1 MSNLKTTISVKADQ
15 FLKGMG
21 QAKESVDK
29 VESSTKK
36 ASKTIDDL
44 GKTSKKTASST
55 NDLKTAQAAQALES
69 MKQERNAKRANKA
82 LKEME
87 KSAKSVGTSISNALG
102 NLSTGNI
109 GGFIS
114 SIKDAGVSFK
124 SLLPAATSGAGAIG
138 TLTASFSAMG
148 TAVYA
153 ALGPVGL
160 IVGAITAI
168 GAVAYKGI
176 KGAQEFDK
184 ALGDLSAIS
193 GMEGQQ
199 LEDMGNRAKKMG
211 EDFGVSAK
219 EIMKSMGLIG
229 SQAPELLKDAD
240 ALSAVTKEAMVLS
253 KASDMSV
260 EDSGKAIT
268 GVMNMFGVAFTEA
281 KEIINTM
288 GQASMSGSQ
297 SIEYVTKAIEKS
309 GTVCKMAGMN
319 YHEAVAAIE
328 TLGPAYSSAEE
339 GGTALK
345 TVMLK
350 LITQTNNEFN
360 PAVVGLKTALDNLSK
375 ANLSAAEMQQMFGDS
390 GIKAASVLIEQK
402 DALAE
407 LTAEITGTNTAYDQA
422 GKKTNELEKSW
433 NQLSV
438 ACENLWEEIGH
449 TEVMKALG
457 VAVVGIIKGLTG
469 LVKVISKVAEVV
481 DVCFVAGFQ
490 VAKATVNGFLAP
502 IKLLYNTLK
511 DYGWMFDLK
520 KTFNSIFEG
529 VLDVINKIRKA
540 YNQFKEL
547 IGYTTPS
554 GKVKTEKT
562 NEVKSEGKKQLT
574 EMEKQ
579 QAAENRKKEE
589 EAKKQAEREEEAA
602 RKAKQA
608 ARKRELEEEKR
619 HRAQVEKQLENM
631 QSEYNNKKSQYNLFK
646 NMGLDTKPI
655 KEDLGKLEEQ
665 MKSKGKEIG
674 KAYTTEFANQ
684 VKTDWFNE
692 IQKKLELAGGDKNKI
707 KLKAFLDLDIDD
719 AKKIKERIEK
729 DLGNPQKVSV
739 VDFSNPRVFFSNIE
753 EEKEVLKKAYED
765 ASAKLKNK
773 LERDKRAWEDYTDA
787 YQDYVGS
794 YLDGIDDVRYHTET
808 LISVFDELFNM
819 DADASGW
826 DWISAISTGISDI
839 VSQIPTLVSGFEAI
853 GAARQALASKNV
865 TASQNE
871 ATAATMATGAEAGK
885 ALMSGTSSAAGIG
898 FPQNIA
904 AIAMVVATIMSVIG
918 MIAGVVSKAKK
929 HANGGIVGGSTH
941 VGDNILT
948 RLNAGEMV
956 LNRKQQSHLF
966 KMLDKGTVAT
976 SNAQPE
982 LSFRI
987 KGEDLVGAIKNYN
1000 NKHR

>member
-36 ASKTIDDL
+36 ASIAIDSL
-44 GKTSKKTASST
+44 GKTSKKTSAST
-55 NDLKTAQAAQALES
+55 NDLKVAQANQALES

-109 GGFIS
+109 GGFVS

-138 TLTASFSAMG
+138 GLTASFSAMG

-160 IVGAITAI
+160 ITAAIAAI

-193 GMEGQQ
+193 GMEGQA

-211 EDFGVSAK
+211 EDFGISAK

-240 ALSAVTKEAMVLS
+240 ALAAVTKEAMVLS

-375 ANLSAAEMQQMFGDS
+375 ANLSASEMQKMFGDS

-481 DVCFVAGFQ
+481 DVCFVAGFK
-490 VAKATVNGFLAP
+490 VAKANVLGFLSP

-529 VLDVINKIRKA
+529 VLDIINKIRKA

-562 NEVKSEGKKQLT
+562 NDVKSEGKKQLT
-574 EMEKQ
+574 EMEQQ
-579 QAAENRKKEE
+579 QAAENRKKDE
-589 EAKKQAEREEEAA
+589 EAKKQAEREAAA
-602 RKAKQA
+602 RRKETERQRKKEIEDAKKHIKDLQDEMEKELQ
-608 ARKRELEEEKR
+608 RK
-619 HRAQVEKQLENM
+619 QVYQK
-631 QSEYNNKKSQYNLFK
+631 
-646 NMGLDTKPI
+646 MGLDTNEI
-655 KEDLGKLEEQ
+655 DTNIANLEEKLNREGKKIGETFSTNMTTALKKKLTQ
-665 MKSKGKEIG
+665 DINDITSKVGAPKLKLDVALNMSVDELTKLKDRIKKEFG
-674 KAYTTEFANQ
+674 KATQIPVIDQKDMEPKIAHMSRDEQKSVLDKADLEVADKFRKKWEQMHDAAADYIESVAD
-684 VKTDWFNE
+684 VKYAWADLWDSFRDHTQTYVDAITNM
-692 IQKKLELAGGDKNKI
+692 
-707 KLKAFLDLDIDD
+707 LDISWD
-719 AKKIKERIEK
+719 EE
-729 DLGNPQKVSV
+729 
-739 VDFSNPRVFFSNIE
+739 SN
-753 EEKEVLKKAYED
+753 AY
-765 ASAKLKNK
+765 
-773 LERDKRAWEDYTDA
+773 
-787 YQDYVGS
+787 
-794 YLDGIDDVRYHTET
+794 
-808 LISVFDELFNM
+808 
-819 DADASGW
+819 
-826 DWISAISTGISDI
+826 DWIAGISQGLADI
-839 VSQIPTLVSGFEAI
+839 IEQIPSVIAGFNAI
-853 GAARQALASKNV
+853 AIARESLASTNV
-865 TASQNE
+865 QSSNQETQ
-871 ATAATMATGAEAGK
+871 AATMATGAEAGK
-885 ALMSGTSSAAGIG
+885 ALMSATASGAGIG
-898 FPQNIA
+898 FPQNLVAIA
-904 AIAMVVATIMSVIG
+904 AGVAAVLGIVAMVASVA
-918 MIAGVVSKAKK
+918 SKVKK
-929 HANGGIVGGSTH
+929 HAGGGIIEGSTH
-941 VGDNILT
+941 VGDNILA
-948 RLNAGEMV
+948 RVNAGEMV
-956 LNRKQQSHLF
+956 LNKRQQSHLF
-966 KMLDKGTVAT
+966 NMLDKGTVAT

>member
-1 MSNLKTTISVKADQ
+1 MSSLKTTISVKADQ

-87 KSAKSVGTSISNALG
+87 KNAKSVGSSISNALG

-109 GGFIS
+109 GGFIT

-124 SLLPAATSGAGAIG
+124 SLLPAATSGAGAVT

-309 GTVCKMAGMN
+309 GTVCKMAGMD

-490 VAKATVNGFLAP
+490 AAKATVLGFLSP

-562 NEVKSEGKKQLT
+562 NEVKSEGKKQLS

-579 QAAENRKKEE
+579 QAAENRKKKE
-589 EAKKQAEREEEAA
+589 EAKKQTEREAEAR
-602 RKAKQA
+602 RKETERQRKKEIEDAKKHIRDLQDEMEKELQ
-608 ARKRELEEEKR
+608 RK
-619 HRAQVEKQLENM
+619 QVYQK
-631 QSEYNNKKSQYNLFK
+631 
-646 NMGLDTKPI
+646 MGLDTNEI
-655 KEDLGKLEEQ
+655 DTNIAKLEEKLNKEGKKIGETFSTNMTTTLKKRLTQ
-665 MKSKGKEIG
+665 DINDITSKVGAPKLKLDVALNMSVDELTKLKDKIKKEFG
-674 KAYTTEFANQ
+674 KATQIPVIEQKDMEPKIAHMSKDEQKSVLDKADLEVADKFREKWEQMQEATELYKASIENYSYAY
-684 VKTDWFNE
+684 V
-692 IQKKLELAGGDKNKI
+692 DKVNMM
-707 KLKAFLDLDIDD
+707 AD
-719 AKKIKERIEK
+719 
-729 DLGNPQKVSV
+729 
-739 VDFSNPRVFFSNIE
+739 
-753 EEKEVLKKAYED
+753 
-765 ASAKLKNK
+765 
-773 LERDKRAWEDYTDA
+773 
-787 YQDYVGS
+787 
-794 YLDGIDDVRYHTET
+794 HTNT
-808 LISVFDELFNM
+808 IISLISDLKQL
-819 DADASGW
+819 DKDGASGW
-826 DWISAISTGISDI
+826 KWIETISNGLAEICDQIVEVIQSFIALGVAKQTYAAIASDANNKEAMSASS
-839 VSQIPTLVSGFEAI
+839 
-853 GAARQALASKNV
+853 
-865 TASQNE
+865 
-871 ATAATMATGAEAGK
+871 ATAANVGK
-885 ALMSGTSSAAGIG
+885 AMSGAASSASSLP
-898 FPQNIA
+898 FPANIA
-904 AIAMVVATIMSVIG
+904 AIMASVAAVLSVIG
-918 MIAGVVSKAKK
+918 MIASAAQKAKK
-929 HANGGIVGGSTH
+929 NAGGGIISGSTH
-941 VGDNILT
+941 VGDNILA
-948 RLNAGEMV
+948 RVNAGEMV
-956 LNRKQQSHLF
+956 LNKRQQSHLF

>member
-1 MSNLKTTISVKADQ
+1 MSNLKVEIKAKADD

-29 VESSTKK
+29 VEASTKK

-87 KSAKSVGTSISNALG
+87 KSAKSVGTSISNALS

-124 SLLPAATSGAGAIG
+124 SLLPAATSGAGAVT

-153 ALGPVGL
+153 ALGPIGL
-160 IVGAITAI
+160 IAGAIAAI

-240 ALSAVTKEAMVLS
+240 ALAKVTQEAMVLS

-309 GTVCKMAGMN
+309 GTVCKMAGMD

-390 GIKAASVLIEQK
+390 GIKAASVLIDEK

-422 GKKTNELEKSW
+422 GKKTNELELAW

-469 LVKVISKVAEVV
+469 LVKIVSKVAEVV
-481 DVCFVAGFQ
+481 DVCFVAGFK
-490 VAKATVNGFLAP
+490 VAKANVLGFLAP

-511 DYGWMFDLK
+511 DYGWMVDLK
-520 KTFNSIFEG
+520 KTFNSVFEG
-529 VLDVINKIRKA
+529 VLDIINKVRKA

-547 IGYTTPS
+547 IGYKTPAS
-554 GKVKTEKT
+554 KVKTEKT
-562 NEVKSEGKKQLT
+562 NEVKSEGKKQLS

-589 EAKKQAEREEEAA
+589 EAKKQAEREVEAR
-602 RKAKQA
+602 RKETERQRKKEIEDAKKHIRDLQDEMEKELQ
-608 ARKRELEEEKR
+608 RK
-619 HRAQVEKQLENM
+619 QVYQK
-631 QSEYNNKKSQYNLFK
+631 
-646 NMGLDTKPI
+646 MGLDTNEI
-655 KEDLGKLEEQ
+655 DTNIAKLEEKLNKEGKKIGETFSTNVTTALKKKLTQ
-665 MKSKGKEIG
+665 DINDITSKVGAPKLKLDVALNMSVDELTKLKDKIKKEFG
-674 KAYTTEFANQ
+674 KATQIPVIEQKDMEPKIAHMSRDEQKSVLDKADLEVADKFREKWEQMQEATELYKASIENYSYAY
-684 VKTDWFNE
+684 V
-692 IQKKLELAGGDKNKI
+692 DKVNMM
-707 KLKAFLDLDIDD
+707 AD
-719 AKKIKERIEK
+719 
-729 DLGNPQKVSV
+729 
-739 VDFSNPRVFFSNIE
+739 
-753 EEKEVLKKAYED
+753 
-765 ASAKLKNK
+765 
-773 LERDKRAWEDYTDA
+773 
-787 YQDYVGS
+787 
-794 YLDGIDDVRYHTET
+794 HTNT
-808 LISVFDELFNM
+808 IISLISDLKQL
-819 DADASGW
+819 DKDGASGW
-826 DWISAISTGISDI
+826 KWIETISNGLAEICDQIVEVIQSFIALGVAKQTYAAIASDANNKEAMSATS
-839 VSQIPTLVSGFEAI
+839 
-853 GAARQALASKNV
+853 
-865 TASQNE
+865 
-871 ATAATMATGAEAGK
+871 ATAANVGK
-885 ALMSGTSSAAGIG
+885 AMSGAASSASSLPFPANIAGIMASV
-898 FPQNIA
+898 A
-904 AIAMVVATIMSVIG
+904 AVLSVIG
-918 MIAGVVSKAKK
+918 MIAGAVSKAKK
-929 HANGGIVGGSTH
+929 NAGGGIIQGSTH
-941 VGDNILT
+941 VGDNILA
-948 RLNAGEMV
+948 RVNAGELV
-956 LNRKQQSHLF
+956 LNKRQQSHLF
-966 KMLDKGTVAT
+966 NMLDKGTVAT

>member
-1 MSNLKTTISVKADQ
+1 MSKLKVEISASADQ

-21 QAKESVDK
+21 QAKDSVDK
-29 VESSTKK
+29 VEASTKK

-44 GKTSKKTASST
+44 GKTSKNTASST

-87 KSAKSVGTSISNALG
+87 KSAKSVGTSISNALS

-109 GGFIS
+109 GGFVS

-124 SLLPAATSGAGAIG
+124 SLLPAATSGAGAVT

-153 ALGPVGL
+153 ALGPIGL
-160 IVGAITAI
+160 IAGAIAAI

-199 LEDMGNRAKKMG
+199 LADMGDRAKKMG

-407 LTAEITGTNTAYDQA
+407 LTDEITGTNTAYDQA
-422 GKKTNELEKSW
+422 GKKTNELELAW

-469 LVKVISKVAEVV
+469 LVKIISKVGEVV

-490 VAKATVNGFLAP
+490 VAKAKVLGFLAP
-502 IKLLYNTLK
+502 LKLLYNTLK

-547 IGYTTPS
+547 IGYTTPAS
-554 GKVKTEKT
+554 KVKTEKT
-562 NEVKSEGKKQLT
+562 NEVKSEGKKQLS

-589 EAKKQAEREEEAA
+589 EAKKQAEREAEAR
-602 RKAKQA
+602 RKETERQRKKEIEDAKKHIRDLQDEME
-608 ARKRELEEEKR
+608 KELQKK
-619 HRAQVEKQLENM
+619 QVYQK
-631 QSEYNNKKSQYNLFK
+631 
-646 NMGLDTKPI
+646 MGLDTNDI
-655 KEDLGKLEEQ
+655 DTNIAKLEEKLNKEGKKIGETFSTNVTETLKKKLTQ
-665 MKSKGKEIG
+665 DINDITSKVGAPKLKLDVALNMSVDELTKLKDKIKKEFG
-674 KAYTTEFANQ
+674 KATPIP
-684 VKTDWFNE
+684 VID
-692 IQKKLELAGGDKNKI
+692 QKDMEPKI
-707 KLKAFLDLDIDD
+707 AHMS
-719 AKKIKERIEK
+719 KEEQ
-729 DLGNPQKVSV
+729 DS
-739 VDFSNPRVFFSNIE
+739 
-753 EEKEVLKKAYED
+753 VLKKADLEVADKFREKWQQMQEATELYK
-765 ASAKLKNK
+765 ASI
-773 LERDKRAWEDYTDA
+773 EDYSYA
-787 YQDYVGS
+787 YVDKVNMMADHTNTIISLVSDLKQ
-794 YLDGIDDVRYHTET
+794 LDKDG
-808 LISVFDELFNM
+808 
-819 DADASGW
+819 ASGW
-826 DWISAISTGISDI
+826 KWIETISNGLAEICDQIVEVIQSFIALGVAKQTYAAIASDANNKEAMSAST
-839 VSQIPTLVSGFEAI
+839 
-853 GAARQALASKNV
+853 
-865 TASQNE
+865 
-871 ATAATMATGAEAGK
+871 ATAANVGK
-885 ALMSGTSSAAGIG
+885 AMSGAASSASSLP
-898 FPQNIA
+898 FPANIA
-904 AIAMVVATIMSVIG
+904 AIMASVAAVLSVIG
-918 MIAGVVSKAKK
+918 MIASAASKAKK
-929 HANGGIVGGSTH
+929 HAGGGIISGSTH
-941 VGDNILT
+941 VGDNILA
-948 RLNAGEMV
+948 RVNAGEMV
-956 LNRKQQSHLF
+956 LNKRQQSHLF

>member
-1 MSNLKTTISVKADQ
+1 MSNLKVEIKAKADD

-29 VESSTKK
+29 VEASTKK

-124 SLLPAATSGAGAIG
+124 SLLPAATSGAGAVT

-160 IVGAITAI
+160 ITAGIAAI

-193 GMEGQQ
+193 GMEGQA

-240 ALSAVTKEAMVLS
+240 ALAKVTQEAMVLS

-375 ANLSAAEMQQMFGDS
+375 ANLSASEMQKIFGDS

-422 GKKTNELEKSW
+422 GKKTNELELAW

-481 DVCFVAGFQ
+481 DVCFVAGFK
-490 VAKATVNGFLAP
+490 VAKANVLGFLAP

-547 IGYTTPS
+547 IGYTTPAS
-554 GKVKTEKT
+554 KVKTEKT

-589 EAKKQAEREEEAA
+589 EAKKQAEREADAKRKETERQRKKEIEEAKKHIRDLQDEMEMELQ
-602 RKAKQA
+602 RK
-608 ARKRELEEEKR
+608 
-619 HRAQVEKQLENM
+619 QVYQK
-631 QSEYNNKKSQYNLFK
+631 
-646 NMGLDTKPI
+646 MGLDTNEI
-655 KEDLGKLEEQ
+655 DTNIAKLEEKLNKEGKKIGETFSTNMTTALKKKLTQ
-665 MKSKGKEIG
+665 DINDITSKVGAPKLKLDVALNMSVDELTKLKDKIKKEFG
-674 KAYTTEFANQ
+674 KATQIPVIDQKDMEPKIAHMSRDEQKSVLDKADLEVADKFREKWEQMHDAAAYYKDSVAE
-684 VKTDWFNE
+684 VKYAWADLWDSFRDHTQTYVDAITNM
-692 IQKKLELAGGDKNKI
+692 
-707 KLKAFLDLDIDD
+707 LDISWD
-719 AKKIKERIEK
+719 EE
-729 DLGNPQKVSV
+729 
-739 VDFSNPRVFFSNIE
+739 SN
-753 EEKEVLKKAYED
+753 AY
-765 ASAKLKNK
+765 
-773 LERDKRAWEDYTDA
+773 
-787 YQDYVGS
+787 
-794 YLDGIDDVRYHTET
+794 
-808 LISVFDELFNM
+808 
-819 DADASGW
+819 
-826 DWISAISTGISDI
+826 DWIAGISQGLADI
-839 VSQIPTLVSGFEAI
+839 IEHIPSVIAGFNAI
-853 GAARQALASKNV
+853 ARAREALASTNV
-865 TASQNE
+865 QSSNQETQ
-871 ATAATMATGAEAGK
+871 AATMTTGAEAGK
-885 ALMSGTSSAAGIG
+885 ALMSATASGAGIG
-898 FPQNIA
+898 FPQNLVAIA
-904 AIAMVVATIMSVIG
+904 AGVAAVLGIVAMVASVA
-918 MIAGVVSKAKK
+918 SKVKK
-929 HANGGIVGGSTH
+929 HAGGGIISGSTH
-941 VGDNILT
+941 VGDNILA
-948 RLNAGEMV
+948 RVNAGEMV
-956 LNRKQQSHLF
+956 LNKRQQSHLF

>member
-1 MSNLKTTISVKADQ
+1 MSSLKTTISVKADQ

-102 NLSTGNI
+102 SLSTGNI

-124 SLLPAATSGAGAIG
+124 SLLPAATSGAGAVT

-160 IVGAITAI
+160 VVGAIAAI
-168 GAVAYKGI
+168 GAVATKAI
-176 KGAQEFDK
+176 KSADSFDK
-184 ALGDLSAIS
+184 ALGDLSAITGAS
-193 GMEGQQ
+193 GAQ
-199 LEDMGNRAKKMG
+199 LDYMAKKSK
-211 EDFGVSAK
+211 ELSNEFGISAK
-219 EIMKSMGLIG
+219 EIMKSMGLVG

-240 ALSAVTKEAMVLS
+240 ALAKVTQEAIVLS

-268 GVMNMFGVAFTEA
+268 GVMNMFDESFTEA

-288 GQASMSGSQ
+288 AQSAMSGSK

-309 GTVCKMAGMN
+309 GTVAHMAGMN
-319 YHEAVAAIE
+319 YHEAVAAIQ
-328 TLGPAYSSAEE
+328 TIGPGFESAEE

-345 TVMLK
+345 TVLLK
-350 LITQTNNEFN
+350 LLTQSNNDFN
-360 PAVVGLKTALDNLSK
+360 PAIKGMKGALDNLAK
-375 ANLSAAEMQQMFGDS
+375 AELSASEMQKIFGDS
-390 GIKAASVLIEQK
+390 GIKAAELLIKQRK
-402 DALAE
+402 RFGE
-407 LTAEITGTNTAYDQA
+407 LTEEITGTNTAYDQA
-422 GKKTNELEKSW
+422 AKKTTPLQEAWKLLKT
-433 NQLSV
+433 

-457 VAVVGIIKGLTG
+457 ALFIGLLNT
-469 LVKVISKVAEVV
+469 VTRMIPYISKLAQVV
-481 DVCFVAGFQ
+481 DVVLVGAFKGLKWFVNDCKIGFEKFWDA
-490 VAKATVNGFLAP
+490 V
-502 IKLLYNTLK
+502 K
-511 DYGWMFDLK
+511 DDMVINWFKNIVVELFEEFKQLIDDITDAY
-520 KTFNSIFEG
+520 KTF
-529 VLDVINKIRKA
+529 RK
-540 YNQFKEL
+540 F
-547 IGYTTPS
+547 IGYETPAS
-554 GKVKTEKT
+554 KIETEKKKSEDEKAEKSKTEA
-562 NEVKSEGKKQLT
+562 
-574 EMEKQ
+574 EKQ

-631 QSEYNNKKSQYNLFK
+631 QSEYDNKKSQYNLFK

-692 IQKKLELAGGDKNKI
+692 IQKKLELGGGDKNKI

-739 VDFSNPRVFFSNIE
+739 VDFSNPRVFFSNID

-765 ASAKLKNK
+765 TSAKLKNK
-773 LERDKRAWEDYTDA
+773 LDGDKRAWDDYTDA
-787 YQDYVGS
+787 YQDYVDS

-819 DADASGW
+819 DADANGW
-826 DWISAISTGISDI
+826 EWISAISTGISDI

-941 VGDNILT
+941 IGDNILT

-956 LNRKQQSHLF
+956 LNRRQQSHLF

>member
-1 MSNLKTTISVKADQ
+1 MSSLKTTISVKADQ

-36 ASKTIDDL
+36 ASSAIDSL

-87 KSAKSVGTSISNALG
+87 KNAKSVGSSISNALG

-124 SLLPAATSGAGAIG
+124 SLLPAATSGAGAVT

-153 ALGPVGL
+153 ALGPIG
-160 IVGAITAI
+160 IITAAIAAI

-199 LEDMGNRAKKMG
+199 LEDIGNRAKKMG

-309 GTVCKMAGMN
+309 GTVCKMAGMD

-490 VAKATVNGFLAP
+490 AAKAKVQGFLAP
-502 IKLLYNTLK
+502 LKLLYNTLK

-562 NEVKSEGKKQLT
+562 NEVKSEGKKQLS

-589 EAKKQAEREEEAA
+589 EAKKQAAREAEARRKETERQRKKEIEDAKKHIRDLQEEMEKELQ
-602 RKAKQA
+602 RK
-608 ARKRELEEEKR
+608 
-619 HRAQVEKQLENM
+619 QVYQK
-631 QSEYNNKKSQYNLFK
+631 
-646 NMGLDTKPI
+646 MGLDTNEI
-655 KEDLGKLEEQ
+655 DTNIAKLEEKLNKEGKKIGETFSTNMTENLKKRLTQ
-665 MKSKGKEIG
+665 DINDIASKVGAPKLKLDVALNMSVDELTKLKDKIKKDFG
-674 KAYTTEFANQ
+674 KATQIPVIDQKDMEPKIAHMSKDEQKSVLHKADLEVADKFREKWAKMQEATE
-684 VKTDWFNE
+684 
-692 IQKKLELAGGDKNKI
+692 LY
-707 KLKAFLDLDIDD
+707 KASI
-719 AKKIKERIEK
+719 
-729 DLGNPQKVSV
+729 
-739 VDFSNPRVFFSNIE
+739 
-753 EEKEVLKKAYED
+753 
-765 ASAKLKNK
+765 
-773 LERDKRAWEDYTDA
+773 EDYSYA
-787 YQDYVGS
+787 YVDKVNMMA
-794 YLDGIDDVRYHTET
+794 DHTNT
-808 LISVFDELFNM
+808 IISLISDLKQL
-819 DADASGW
+819 DKDGASGW
-826 DWISAISTGISDI
+826 KWIETISNGLAEICDQIVEVIQSFIALGVAKQTYAAIASDANNKEAMSASS
-839 VSQIPTLVSGFEAI
+839 
-853 GAARQALASKNV
+853 
-865 TASQNE
+865 
-871 ATAATMATGAEAGK
+871 ATAANVGK
-885 ALMSGTSSAAGIG
+885 AMSGAASSASSLP
-898 FPQNIA
+898 FPANIA
-904 AIAMVVATIMSVIG
+904 AIMASVAAVLSVIG
-918 MIAGVVSKAKK
+918 MIASAAQKAKK
-929 HANGGIVGGSTH
+929 NAGGGIISGSTH
-941 VGDNILT
+941 VGDNILA
-948 RLNAGEMV
+948 RVNAGEMV
-956 LNRKQQSHLF
+956 LNKRQQSHLF

>member
-1 MSNLKTTISVKADQ
+1 MSSLKTTISVKADQ

-29 VESSTKK
+29 VEESTKK

-87 KSAKSVGTSISNALG
+87 KNAKSVGSSISNALG

-109 GGFIS
+109 GGFIT

-153 ALGPVGL
+153 ALGPVG
-160 IVGAITAI
+160 IIAGAIAAI

-199 LEDMGNRAKKMG
+199 LEDIGNRAKKMG

-229 SQAPELLKDAD
+229 SQSPELLKDAD

-490 VAKATVNGFLAP
+490 VAKAKVQGFLAP
-502 IKLLYNTLK
+502 LKLLYNILK

-547 IGYTTPS
+547 IGYTTPAS
-554 GKVKTEKT
+554 KVKTEKT

-589 EAKKQAEREEEAA
+589 EAKKQAEREAEAR
-602 RKAKQA
+602 RKETERQRKKEIEDAKKHIRDLQDEMEKELQ
-608 ARKRELEEEKR
+608 RK
-619 HRAQVEKQLENM
+619 QVYQK
-631 QSEYNNKKSQYNLFK
+631 
-646 NMGLDTKPI
+646 MGLDTNEI
-655 KEDLGKLEEQ
+655 DTNIAKLEEKLNKEGKKIGENFSTNMTTTLKKRLTQ
-665 MKSKGKEIG
+665 DINDIASKVGAPKLKLDVALNMSVDELTKLKDKIKKDFG
-674 KAYTTEFANQ
+674 KATPIPVIEQKDMEPKIAHMSKDEQKSVLDKADLEVADKFREKWAKMQEATE
-684 VKTDWFNE
+684 
-692 IQKKLELAGGDKNKI
+692 LY
-707 KLKAFLDLDIDD
+707 KASI
-719 AKKIKERIEK
+719 
-729 DLGNPQKVSV
+729 
-739 VDFSNPRVFFSNIE
+739 
-753 EEKEVLKKAYED
+753 
-765 ASAKLKNK
+765 
-773 LERDKRAWEDYTDA
+773 EDYSYA
-787 YQDYVGS
+787 YVDKVNMMA
-794 YLDGIDDVRYHTET
+794 DHTNT
-808 LISVFDELFNM
+808 IISLISDLKQL
-819 DADASGW
+819 DKDGASGW
-826 DWISAISTGISDI
+826 KWIETISNGLAEICDQIVEVIQSFIALGVAKQTYAAIASDANTKEAMSASS
-839 VSQIPTLVSGFEAI
+839 
-853 GAARQALASKNV
+853 
-865 TASQNE
+865 
-871 ATAATMATGAEAGK
+871 ATAANVGK
-885 ALMSGTSSAAGIG
+885 AMSGAASSASSLP
-898 FPQNIA
+898 FPANIA
-904 AIAMVVATIMSVIG
+904 AIMASVAAVLSVIG
-918 MIAGVVSKAKK
+918 MIASAAQKAKK
-929 HANGGIVGGSTH
+929 NAGGGIISGSTH
-941 VGDNILT
+941 VGDNILA
-948 RLNAGEMV
+948 RVNAGEMV
-956 LNRKQQSHLF
+956 LNKRQQSHLF
-966 KMLDKGTVAT
+966 NMLDKGTVAT
-976 SNAQPE
+976 TSNAHPE

>member
-21 QAKESVDK
+21 QAKDSVDK
-29 VESSTKK
+29 VEASTKK
-36 ASKTIDDL
+36 ASSAIDSL

-109 GGFIS
+109 GGFIT

-124 SLLPAATSGAGAIG
+124 SLLPAATSGAGAVT

-153 ALGPVGL
+153 ALGPIGL

-199 LEDMGNRAKKMG
+199 LEDMGDRAKKMG
-211 EDFGVSAK
+211 EDFGVSAR

-309 GTVCKMAGMN
+309 GTVCKMAGMD

-407 LTAEITGTNTAYDQA
+407 LTDEITGTNTAYDQA

-490 VAKATVNGFLAP
+490 VAKARVNGFLAP
-502 IKLLYNTLK
+502 LKLLYNTLK

-547 IGYTTPS
+547 IGYTTPAS
-554 GKVKTEKT
+554 KVKTEKT

-579 QAAENRKKEE
+579 QAAENKKKEE
-589 EAKKQAEREEEAA
+589 EAKKQAAREREAA
-602 RKAKQA
+602 RKETERQRKKEIEDAKKHIRDLQEEMG
-608 ARKRELEEEKR
+608 RELQKK
-619 HRAQVEKQLENM
+619 QVYQK
-631 QSEYNNKKSQYNLFK
+631 
-646 NMGLDTKPI
+646 MGLDTNEI
-655 KEDLGKLEEQ
+655 DTNISKLEE
-665 MKSKGKEIG
+665 KLNKEG
-674 KAYTTEFANQ
+674 
-684 VKTDWFNE
+684 
-692 IQKKLELAGGDKNKI
+692 
-707 KLKAFLDLDIDD
+707 
-719 AKKIKERIEK
+719 KKIGET
-729 DLGNPQKVSV
+729 
-739 VDFSNPRVFFSNIE
+739 FSTNM
-753 EEKEVLKKAYED
+753 
-765 ASAKLKNK
+765 
-773 LERDKRAWEDYTDA
+773 
-787 YQDYVGS
+787 
-794 YLDGIDDVRYHTET
+794 TET
-808 LISVFDELFNM
+808 LKKRLTQDINDIASKAGAPKLKLDVALNMSVDELTKLKDRIKKEFGKATPIPVIDQKDMEPKIAHMSRDEQKSVLDKADLEVADKFREKWERMHDAAAYYKDSVADVKYAWADLWDSFRDHTQTYVDAITNM
-819 DADASGW
+819 LDISWDEESNAY
-826 DWISAISTGISDI
+826 DWIAGISQGLADI
-839 VSQIPTLVSGFEAI
+839 IEQIPSVIAGFNAI
-853 GAARQALASKNV
+853 AAAREGLAATNV
-865 TASQNE
+865 QSSNQETQ
-871 ATAATMATGAEAGK
+871 AATMATGAEAGK
-885 ALMSGTSSAAGIG
+885 ALMSATASGAGIG
-898 FPQNIA
+898 FPQNLVAIA
-904 AIAMVVATIMSVIG
+904 AGVAAVLGIVAMVASVA
-918 MIAGVVSKAKK
+918 SKVKK
-929 HANGGIVGGSTH
+929 HAGGGIIEGSRT
-941 VGDNILT
+941 VGDNILA
-948 RLNAGEMV
+948 RVNAGEMI
-956 LNRKQQSHLF
+956 LNKRQQSHLF
-966 KMLDKGTVAT
+966 NMLDKGTVAT

>member
-55 NDLKTAQAAQALES
+55 NDLKVAQAAQALES

-109 GGFIS
+109 GGFIT

-124 SLLPAATSGAGAIG
+124 SLLPAATSGAGAISG
-138 TLTASFSAMG
+138 LTASFSAMG

-153 ALGPVGL
+153 ALGPIGL

-199 LEDMGNRAKKMG
+199 LEDMGNRAKNMG

-407 LTAEITGTNTAYDQA
+407 LTDEITGTNTAYDQA

-481 DVCFVAGFQ
+481 DVCFVAGFK
-490 VAKATVNGFLAP
+490 VAKANVLGFLAP

-589 EAKKQAEREEEAA
+589 EAKKQAEREAEARRKETERQRKKDIEAA
-602 RKAKQA
+602 KKHIRDLQDEMEKELQKKQVYQ
-608 ARKRELEEEKR
+608 K
-619 HRAQVEKQLENM
+619 
-631 QSEYNNKKSQYNLFK
+631 
-646 NMGLDTKPI
+646 MGLDTNEI
-655 KEDLGKLEEQ
+655 DTNIAKLEEKLNKEGKKIGENFSTNMTTALKKRLTQ
-665 MKSKGKEIG
+665 DINDIASKVGAPKLKLDVALNMSVDELTKLKDKIKKEFG
-674 KAYTTEFANQ
+674 KATPIPVIDQKDMEPKIAHMSRDEQKSVLDKADLEVADKFRKKWEQMQEATELYKASIENYSYAY
-684 VKTDWFNE
+684 V
-692 IQKKLELAGGDKNKI
+692 DKVNMM
-707 KLKAFLDLDIDD
+707 AD
-719 AKKIKERIEK
+719 
-729 DLGNPQKVSV
+729 
-739 VDFSNPRVFFSNIE
+739 
-753 EEKEVLKKAYED
+753 
-765 ASAKLKNK
+765 
-773 LERDKRAWEDYTDA
+773 
-787 YQDYVGS
+787 
-794 YLDGIDDVRYHTET
+794 HTNT
-808 LISVFDELFNM
+808 IISLISDLKQL
-819 DADASGW
+819 DKDGASGW
-826 DWISAISTGISDI
+826 EWIETISNGLAEICDQIVEVIQSFIALGVAKQTYAAIASDANNKEAMSATS
-839 VSQIPTLVSGFEAI
+839 
-853 GAARQALASKNV
+853 
-865 TASQNE
+865 
-871 ATAATMATGAEAGK
+871 ATAANVGK
-885 ALMSGTSSAAGIG
+885 AMSGAASSASSLP
-898 FPQNIA
+898 FPANIA
-904 AIAMVVATIMSVIG
+904 AIMASVAAVLSVIG

-929 HANGGIVGGSTH
+929 HAGGGIISGSTH
-941 VGDNILT
+941 VGDNILA
-948 RLNAGEMV
+948 RVNAGEMV
-956 LNRKQQSHLF
+956 LNKRQQSHLF
-966 KMLDKGTVAT
+966 NMLDKGTVAT